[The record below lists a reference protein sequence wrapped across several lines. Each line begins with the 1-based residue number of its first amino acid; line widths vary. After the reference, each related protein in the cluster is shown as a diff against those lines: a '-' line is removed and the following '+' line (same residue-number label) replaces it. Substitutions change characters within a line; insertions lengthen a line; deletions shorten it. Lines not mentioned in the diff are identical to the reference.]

1 MHLTDRL
8 TATLLR
14 STPPFVEALASIG
27 IHTVEDLLL
36 TLPRGYEDLSAM
48 RTLDQVEEGEKVT
61 VRGIVSDVKVVRTRN
76 GKVFSR
82 GVFTD
87 AEGHSCE
94 VIWFNQPHIK
104 RMIPEETELVLTG
117 KIGWT
122 RNKLTLQSPTFERGD
137 RGTLLHAGKL
147 IPMYP
152 ERQVTGNSPTL
163 HDINVI
169 SMRWLREKMA
179 LVKSAIKE
187 FPETLPE
194 EVLKEE
200 NFPTRAEMIEELH
213 FPTSGEAVERARSRI
228 AFEELYSL
236 QIEALKRKQ
245 LWQEARQKR
254 LAIPMDIE
262 LIRAFFQSLKFTP
275 TNSQKIAI
283 YEILKD
289 LEKEVPMSRLL
300 EGDVGSGK
308 TLVAVAVMANVV
320 QAGGQCALMV
330 PTEGLAKQHAEGV
343 NKIFP
348 YFY

>member
-1 MHLTDRL
+1 MRYAPHPDALPAVHRAAVALQEKAPLPLSSGISREDSALLQYSIPSKPSHLLHLHTFYTFTPPPSLHLTDRL

-82 GVFTD
+82 GIFTD
-87 AEGHSCE
+87 ADWNACE

-169 SMRWLREKMA
+169 STRWLREKMVI
-179 LVKSAIKE
+179 LRNAIKE

-200 NFPTRAEMIEELH
+200 NFPTRDEMIEELH
-213 FPTSGEAVERARSRI
+213 FPTSGEAVDRARSRI
-228 AFEELYSL
+228 AFEELY
-236 QIEALKRKQ
+236 AL
-245 LWQEARQKR
+245 
-254 LAIPMDIE
+254 
-262 LIRAFFQSLKFTP
+262 
-275 TNSQKIAI
+275 
-283 YEILKD
+283 
-289 LEKEVPMSRLL
+289 
-300 EGDVGSGK
+300 
-308 TLVAVAVMANVV
+308 
-320 QAGGQCALMV
+320 
-330 PTEGLAKQHAEGV
+330 H
-343 NKIFP
+343 
-348 YFY
+348 